1 MDGNDGSKPLPVAG
15 ADRLPV
21 IALAMPQQ
29 EALCNDEGNEK
40 KSSADTMP
48 PVPRP
53 KADKD
58 KARIDMRGFF
68 ISAEERSRHVHSQ
81 IRRQQLSLTSI
92 TRFPAAELLPS
103 LIL

>member
-1 MDGNDGSKPLPVAG
+1 MDENDSSSPLPVAG

-48 PVPRP
+48 PVPRH
-53 KADKD
+53 KAEKD
-58 KARIDMRGFF
+58 KARIDMRGFSYPLK
-68 ISAEERSRHVHSQ
+68 SAPAMPFPESADNSSPSQVSRVS
-81 IRRQQLSLTSI
+81 RQQSS
-92 TRFPAAELLPS
+92 FPP
-103 LIL
+103 